1 MTMKTFAR
9 VLFTMGI
16 LTLATGASAQQAPP
30 SLAGTWIL
38 QADAAAA
45 RNRRPINGISIATRL
60 VIRIAASEVSIDSN
74 TGTANAIVTT
84 TYKVGGGEQAIPGP
98 IGWDTRATSTVDAG
112 KLVVAVRRSVEGPEG
127 ALTFDIR
134 EVYAVDGDTLTIE
147 RTQRRTVQTLVY
159 KRG

>member
-1 MTMKTFAR
+1 MTTTFAR

-16 LTLATGASAQQAPP
+16 LTLAIGASAQEAPP
-30 SLAGTWIL
+30 GLAGTWIL

-60 VIRIAASEVSIDSN
+60 VIRTSGPDLAIDSN
-74 TGTANAIVTT
+74 TGTDSAVVTT
-84 TYKVGGGEQAIPGP
+84 AYKVGAGEQTIPGP

-112 KLVVAVRRSVEGPEG
+112 RLVVDVRRSVQGPEG
-127 ALTFDIR
+127 ELTFDIR
-134 EVYAVDGDTLTIE
+134 EVYAVSGDTLTVE

>member
-1 MTMKTFAR
+1 MTKAFAR
-9 VLFTMGI
+9 VLFTVGV
-16 LTLATGASAQQAPP
+16 LTLATGASAQEAPP

-60 VIRIAASEVSIDSN
+60 VIRTSPSEVVIDSN
-74 TGTANAIVTT
+74 TGTDNAVITT
-84 TYKVGGGEQAIPGP
+84 VYKVGGGEQAIPGP
-98 IGWDTRATSTVDAG
+98 IGWDTRAASTVDGG
-112 KLVVAVRRSVEGPEG
+112 KLIVAIRRSVQGPEG
-127 ALTFDIR
+127 ELTFEIR
-134 EVYAVDGDTLTIE
+134 EVYAVDGDTMTIE